1 MEAQTLL
8 DFGASA
14 CFINQKV
21 GVTIQVGPN
30 KKKYTSFS

>member
-8 DFGASA
+8 DSGAST

-21 GVTIQVGPN
+21 GVIIQVGPN